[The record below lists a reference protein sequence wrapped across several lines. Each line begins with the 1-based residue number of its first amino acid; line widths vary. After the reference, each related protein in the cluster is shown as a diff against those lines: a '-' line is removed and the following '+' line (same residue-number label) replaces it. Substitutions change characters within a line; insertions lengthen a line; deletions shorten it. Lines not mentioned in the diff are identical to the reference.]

1 MSIKDSFNS
10 ALIKSRPY
18 TLDFGFMT
26 DALNFL
32 IYEKVHLRTSSY
44 FFVRGHLLSIFIIG
58 EVDTLLYV
66 RIFSLH
72 LYTKQI
78 LSTKYVSIMLNYV
91 FAFYKKKS
99 T

>member
-32 IYEKVHLRTSSY
+32 IKNEESNLRY
-44 FFVRGHLLSIFIIG
+44 LSI
-58 EVDTLLYV
+58 Y
-66 RIFSLH
+66 
-72 LYTKQI
+72 
-78 LSTKYVSIMLNYV
+78 
-91 FAFYKKKS
+91 
-99 T
+99 

>member
-32 IYEKVHLRTSSY
+32 IY
-44 FFVRGHLLSIFIIG
+44 
-58 EVDTLLYV
+58 
-66 RIFSLH
+66 
-72 LYTKQI
+72 
-78 LSTKYVSIMLNYV
+78 
-91 FAFYKKKS
+91 KKS
-99 T
+99 NQPLITSDNI

>member
-32 IYEKVHLRTSSY
+32 IYKKVVKR
-44 FFVRGHLLSIFIIG
+44 LLKHK
-58 EVDTLLYV
+58 DC
-66 RIFSLH
+66 
-72 LYTKQI
+72 KQYRNN
-78 LSTKYVSIMLNYV
+78 K
-91 FAFYKKKS
+91 
-99 T
+99 

>member
-32 IYEKVHLRTSSY
+32 IYKKEAFK
-44 FFVRGHLLSIFIIG
+44 LL
-58 EVDTLLYV
+58 
-66 RIFSLH
+66 
-72 LYTKQI
+72 
-78 LSTKYVSIMLNYV
+78 
-91 FAFYKKKS
+91 
-99 T
+99 

>member
-32 IYEKVHLRTSSY
+32 IYNKRCHLTPM
-44 FFVRGHLLSIFIIG
+44 F
-58 EVDTLLYV
+58 
-66 RIFSLH
+66 
-72 LYTKQI
+72 
-78 LSTKYVSIMLNYV
+78 
-91 FAFYKKKS
+91 
-99 T
+99 

>member
-32 IYEKVHLRTSSY
+32 IYKKKALYSSRY
-44 FFVRGHLLSIFIIG
+44 IGHLSYMGIIA
-58 EVDTLLYV
+58 
-66 RIFSLH
+66 S
-72 LYTKQI
+72 
-78 LSTKYVSIMLNYV
+78 S
-91 FAFYKKKS
+91 
-99 T
+99 

>member
-32 IYEKVHLRTSSY
+32 IYKNSKY
-44 FFVRGHLLSIFIIG
+44 FHIALKQFTFMIIKTHIKLLKAFIHKGI
-58 EVDTLLYV
+58 
-66 RIFSLH
+66 
-72 LYTKQI
+72 
-78 LSTKYVSIMLNYV
+78 N
-91 FAFYKKKS
+91 
-99 T
+99 

>member
-32 IYEKVHLRTSSY
+32 IY
-44 FFVRGHLLSIFIIG
+44 
-58 EVDTLLYV
+58 
-66 RIFSLH
+66 
-72 LYTKQI
+72 
-78 LSTKYVSIMLNYV
+78 
-91 FAFYKKKS
+91 KKS
-99 T
+99 LFTGFNCFIKDFLINY

>member
-32 IYEKVHLRTSSY
+32 IYKKDELNHLSN
-44 FFVRGHLLSIFIIG
+44 
-58 EVDTLLYV
+58 
-66 RIFSLH
+66 IFS
-72 LYTKQI
+72 
-78 LSTKYVSIMLNYV
+78 N
-91 FAFYKKKS
+91 A
-99 T
+99 

>member
-32 IYEKVHLRTSSY
+32 IYKKANY
-44 FFVRGHLLSIFIIG
+44 FKSIWFILDI
-58 EVDTLLYV
+58 DIYL
-66 RIFSLH
+66 IPF
-72 LYTKQI
+72 
-78 LSTKYVSIMLNYV
+78 
-91 FAFYKKKS
+91 FY
-99 T
+99 

>member
-32 IYEKVHLRTSSY
+32 IYKKGTIFVPLFRYKSYLDILR
-44 FFVRGHLLSIFIIG
+44 F
-58 EVDTLLYV
+58 
-66 RIFSLH
+66 
-72 LYTKQI
+72 
-78 LSTKYVSIMLNYV
+78 
-91 FAFYKKKS
+91 
-99 T
+99 

>member
-18 TLDFGFMT
+18 TLDFGFMI

-32 IYEKVHLRTSSY
+32 IYEKGL
-44 FFVRGHLLSIFIIG
+44 
-58 EVDTLLYV
+58 
-66 RIFSLH
+66 
-72 LYTKQI
+72 K
-78 LSTKYVSIMLNYV
+78 
-91 FAFYKKKS
+91 AF

>member
-32 IYEKVHLRTSSY
+32 IYQKSRLFKRL
-44 FFVRGHLLSIFIIG
+44 FDI
-58 EVDTLLYV
+58 
-66 RIFSLH
+66 
-72 LYTKQI
+72 LYTIRTQ
-78 LSTKYVSIMLNYV
+78 
-91 FAFYKKKS
+91 
-99 T
+99 